1 MLARSTPGHRMRW
14 ATGTTVAAVAIA
26 GVIAGVS
33 GLDATTPAGG
43 AAAVAPERVAVAQ
56 TRLTDTRAV
65 LTATRTPGDT
75 ATVRLR
81 VLTRAG
87 DGWRPTGTEVV
98 GRRRGWFWHV
108 VSGPAAVCEFGV
120 ANTPR
125 PAVAVRLAISAS
137 IGCETRTRH
146 FRVEDGDLVPG

>member
-1 MLARSTPGHRMRW
+1 MVARSTPGHRGRW
-14 ATGTTVAAVAIA
+14 AIGTTVAAVATA
-26 GVIAGVS
+26 GVIAGVT
-33 GLDATTPAGG
+33 GLDATTPAGS
-43 AAAVAPERVAVAQ
+43 AAVAPERAAVAQ

-65 LTATRTPGDT
+65 LTATRTRGDT

-87 DGWRPTGTEVV
+87 DQWRDAGTELV

-108 VSGPAAVCEFGV
+108 VSGQAAVCEFGV

-125 PAVAVRLAISAS
+125 PAVAVRLTISAS

-146 FRVEDGDLVPG
+146 FHVEDGDLVPG